1 MSPPTQPLRDE
12 HRELLPHV
20 EALRSTADM
29 VGDAAP
35 SELLRA
41 IDSVHAFLTQ
51 QLIPH
56 AQGEEAALYPAV
68 QRVMG
73 SREATATMSRDHA
86 EVVRLAEELAALRG
100 EIAAAALTTGRAR
113 SLRRVLYS
121 LHAVLR
127 LHFAKEEEVYL
138 PLLDAAL
145 TPEAAQSVFQQM
157 EEAAARAR
165 SRTGG

>member
-1 MSPPTQPLRDE
+1 MSRPTQPLRDE
-12 HRELLPHV
+12 HRELLPQV

-41 IDSVHAFLTQ
+41 IDSAHAFLTQ
-51 QLIPH
+51 HLIPH
-56 AQGEEAALYPAV
+56 AQAEEDALYPAV

-86 EVVRLAEELAALRG
+86 EVARLTDELAALRG

-113 SLRRVLYS
+113 SLRRVLYG

-127 LHFAKEEEVYL
+127 LHFVKEEEVYL

-145 TPEAAQSVFQQM
+145 TPEAAQSIFQQM